1 MTDNSRIQ
9 EFWTVTNVTTQ
20 TISIDSIPKLPK
32 IKPKQTINLLNY
44 ATSSVLSGSVVL
56 INYINKGF
64 LVSSEYEHNH
74 DEAYSDIEHNHD
86 EAYSDIDHEHDDRY
100 SNIEHGHDDRYSKLE
115 HNHDE
120 DYSNIEHEHD
130 DRYSSIEHSHEGLDI
145 LTGGSESVA
154 DELHTHE
161 KLSGTA
167 TITFSIS
174 SSVSWDSNK
183 IPIWQV
189 PTGRKI
195 KLNRIVAVVL
205 GSSTPQLS
213 FNIEKR
219 IASSFSSDGI
229 DILDSDITATSSGV
243 EAIVPDNIIDSNYY
257 LFFTTNIGVESG
269 TVDYLTVTIYFVN
282 A

>member
-20 TISIDSIPKLPK
+20 TISIDSIPSLPK
-32 IKPKQTINLLNY
+32 IKPGKTINLLSY

-74 DEAYSDIEHNHD
+74 DEAYSDIDHNHD
-86 EAYSDIDHEHDDRY
+86 KDYSDIEHEHDSRYSNIDHEHD
-100 SNIEHGHDDRYSKLE
+100 NRYSKLE

-120 DYSNIEHEHD
+120 TYSNIEHNHD
-130 DRYSSIEHSHEGLDI
+130 DKYSGLEHSHAGLDV
-145 LTGGSESVA
+145 LTGGSSSVA

-167 TITFSIS
+167 TLTFSIS
-174 SSVSWDSNK
+174 SAASWDSNEV
-183 IPIWQV
+183 PLWQV
-189 PTGRKI
+189 PTGKKI
-195 KLNRIVAVVL
+195 KLNRIVATVL

-219 IASSFSSDGI
+219 IASSFNSAGT
-229 DILDSDITATSSGV
+229 DILDSDMTATSSGA
-243 EAIVPDNIIDSNYY
+243 EAIVPDNIVDSNYY
-257 LFFTTNIGVESG
+257 LFFTTDVGAESG
-269 TVDYLTVTIYFVN
+269 TVDYITVTIYFIN